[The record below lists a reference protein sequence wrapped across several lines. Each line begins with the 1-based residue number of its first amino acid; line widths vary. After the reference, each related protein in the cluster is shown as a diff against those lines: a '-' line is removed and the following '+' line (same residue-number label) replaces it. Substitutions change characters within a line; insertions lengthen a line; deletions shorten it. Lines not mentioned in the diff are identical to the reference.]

1 MRAGTFDIAIITLLF
16 SFRKIKRGVG
26 NNIDL

>member
-1 MRAGTFDIAIITLLF
+1 MRPGTFDIAIVTLLF
-16 SFRKIKRGVG
+16 NFRKIKRGVG